1 MYGKQMRSTVRLRA
15 GETGGSVV
23 LRRLN
28 TPLILCDLHDISE
41 MGCRC
46 VARIRIND
54 WSDSEKWR
62 ALLRTGELYEAEIT
76 FDPYIP
82 FIRLPI
88 EIRSSIAL
96 PADGYEL
103 GLAFFDLE
111 ADHREMLHKAMISI
125 ATEKIR
131 QSKGVLKSDMPSK
144 LQPVEHAVVLPPA
157 TRARLSAFPSKP
169 PLRPSDT
176 LHGERFETKVLASVP
191 YPAINARAPR
201 PEPAPAPERPSR
213 SEPKLGEV
221 LNKSGVLSRGE
232 VANAIFSAR
241 ETGERLGEYLVREG
255 VMSPMQILQARSAQ
269 TGIPFVDFDMNK
281 IPMDLLDYFPFSKM
295 KQHDFV
301 PFEIESGVVRIA
313 CSNPIPKMELDTLER
328 ICGKK
333 IETYLCREAL
343 PRQFLE
349 GVARRFDRYRR
360 AHPRY
365 KVSLPASFQ
374 CCTPEGPLLTEATFR
389 GRTLDISEGGMQVQ
403 GPVIVGIEPESL
415 SPGAL
420 KMMVTV
426 GAVPQDIVGVCDTR
440 HIRYVRNGGGATTCI
455 YGLKLDEMTEP
466 HRDIL
471 QGLIARVTRMHSH
484 VDTEPIET
492 AVPISEYE

>member
-1 MYGKQMRSTVRLRA
+1 MQGKQMRSTVRLRA
-15 GETGGSVV
+15 GENGGSVV

-28 TPLILCDLHDISE
+28 TPLILCDLQDISE

-62 ALLRTGELYEAEIT
+62 MLLRTGELYEAEIT

-96 PADGYEL
+96 PANGYEL

-111 ADHREMLHKAMISI
+111 PDHRQMLHKAMISI

-131 QSKGVLKSDMPSK
+131 QSKGVLKSDAPPRE
-144 LQPVEHAVVLPPA
+144 QPAEPHGWFFHAAIPRAARPVGVSEQAAVETVRRVAGGRRRNESP
-157 TRARLSAFPSKP
+157 R
-169 PLRPSDT
+169 LRPILRTGRD
-176 LHGERFETKVLASVP
+176 R
-191 YPAINARAPR
+191 RAA
-201 PEPAPAPERPSR
+201 PAPAPQQSRTPEAASGRPAR
-213 SEPKLGEV
+213 PEPKLGEV
-221 LNKSGVLSRGE
+221 LNQSGILSRGE

-241 ETGERLGEYLVREG
+241 EKGERLGEFLVREG
-255 VMSPMQILQARSAQ
+255 VMSPLQILQARSAQ
-269 TGIPFVDFDMNK
+269 TGIPYVDFDMNK

-295 KQHDFV
+295 KQFDFV
-301 PFEIESGVVRIA
+301 PFELDADVVRIA
-313 CSNPIPKMELDTLER
+313 CANPIPKMELDGLER

-333 IETYLCREAL
+333 IESYLCREVL

-374 CCTPEGPLLTEATFR
+374 CCTPEGPLLTDATFR
-389 GRTLDISEGGMQVQ
+389 GRTIDISEGGMQMQ
-403 GPVIVGIEPESL
+403 GPVIIGIEPENL

-420 KMMVTV
+420 KFMVTV
-426 GAVPQDIVGVCDTR
+426 GAVPQDIVAVCDTR
-440 HIRYVRNGGGATTCI
+440 HIR
-455 YGLKLDEMTEP
+455 
-466 HRDIL
+466 
-471 QGLIARVTRMHSH
+471 
-484 VDTEPIET
+484 
-492 AVPISEYE
+492 